1 MTFLWTQGVKGLNK
15 NNLNYPREHCLQ
27 LFYSDKKITSS
38 QTHSKEHV
46 VLRMYKLK
54 KKLSLFITSYIFC
67 RRNHVIWKSSLT
79 LGHLF
84 LRIAF
89 RGKASVTWLGLKIEK
104 NCFWWYLAVLRN
116 LLRVNISKM
125 SSSILHCFL
134 KPIVHVVLHQR
145 YGK

>member
-1 MTFLWTQGVKGLNK
+1 MTFLWTRGVKGLNK

-38 QTHSKEHV
+38 QIHSKEHV
-46 VLRMYKLK
+46 VLRMYNLK

-67 RRNHVIWKSSLT
+67 RRNHVISKSSLT

-89 RGKASVTWLGLKIEK
+89 CGKASVTWLGLKIEK

-134 KPIVHVVLHQR
+134 KPIAHVVLHQR